1 MIHLEI
7 FNTEE
12 ELTELTGWD
21 HDQLWEHGFDLD
33 DWDWGIAIDT
43 NQVKRFEEDQWLI
56 LSSMDNYCCGYK
68 KMQFPLKTYY
78 LLYHS

>member
-1 MIHLEI
+1 MKIEL
-7 FNTEE
+7 FNTEKQ
-12 ELTELTGWD
+12 LSKLTGYD

-43 NQVKRFEEDQWLI
+43 DHVNKFEKTYWLI
-56 LSSMDNYCCGYK
+56 LSAMDNYCCGYK
-68 KMQFPLKTYY
+68 KVPLPLRTYY